1 MGVVFHMK
9 FENNDNAILNTNGKA
24 PYITFPALSNI
35 EFIKHGF
42 STRLGGLSHDC
53 FSSMNLGYTRGD
65 DKTTVDEN
73 YKLISES
80 IGFSWE
86 DLVATEQVHET
97 IVRVVTDE
105 DRGKGIIKERD
116 YSGVDGLITNTKD
129 VPLVTY
135 YADCVPLFLVD
146 VKNKAIGLSH
156 SGWRGT
162 VKRMGEQT
170 IKAMKENFGTN
181 PSDLVVLIG
190 PSICQECYE
199 VSEDVAKE
207 FRSVFDK
214 DTLKTIL
221 KEKES
226 GKYDLNLWEAN
237 RRIFLDMNVSE
248 ENIHVSEVCT
258 CCNSDILFSHRANGD
273 KRGTLAGFL
282 MIE

>member
-1 MGVVFHMK
+1 MK
-9 FENNDNAILNTNGKA
+9 FKNNKNAMLNTNGKA
-24 PYITFPALSNI
+24 PFIVFPALSKI

-65 DKTTVDEN
+65 DKITVDEN

-80 IGFSWE
+80 IGLSWK

-97 IVRVVTDE
+97 IVHLVTDK

-116 YSGVDGLITNTKD
+116 YSGVDGLITNTKG

-135 YADCVPLFLVD
+135 YADCVPLYLVD
-146 VKNKAIGLSH
+146 TKNKAIGLSH

-162 VKRMGEQT
+162 VKKMGQVT
-170 IKAMKENFGTN
+170 MKAMEDNFGTN
-181 PSDLVVLIG
+181 PEDLVVVIG
-190 PSICQECYE
+190 PSICSECYE
-199 VSEDVAKE
+199 VSEDVAND
-207 FRSVFDK
+207 FRNVFDQ
-214 DTLKTIL
+214 DALKTIL
-221 KEKES
+221 RVNEN

-237 RRIFLDMNVSE
+237 RRIFLDMNVPAL
-248 ENIHVSEVCT
+248 NINVSEVCT
-258 CCNSDILFSHRANGD
+258 CCNSDILFSHRVNGD
-273 KRGTLAGFL
+273 KRGTLAAFL

>member
-1 MGVVFHMK
+1 MK
-9 FENNDNAILNTNGKA
+9 FENNNNAILNTDGKA
-24 PYITFPALSNI
+24 PYLSFPALSNI
-35 EFIKHGF
+35 DFIKHGF
-42 STRLGGLSHDC
+42 STRLGGLSKDY

-65 DKTTVDEN
+65 DKEAVDAN
-73 YKLISES
+73 YKLICDS

-86 DLVATEQVHET
+86 DLVATDQVHET

-105 DRGKGIIKERD
+105 DKGKGIIKERD
-116 YSGVDGLITNTKD
+116 YSGVDGLITNKKG

-135 YADCVPLFLVD
+135 YADCVPLYLVD

-181 PSDLVVLIG
+181 PHDLVVLIG
-190 PSICQECYE
+190 PSICNECYE
-199 VSEDVAKE
+199 VSEDVAVE
-207 FRSVFDK
+207 FRNVFDE
-214 DTLKTIL
+214 DALKTIL
-221 KEKES
+221 YDKES

-237 RRIFLDMNVSE
+237 RRIFLDMNIPE
-248 ENIHVSEVCT
+248 ENIIVSEICT
-258 CCNSDILFSHRANGD
+258 CCNSDILYSHRAHGD
-273 KRGTLAGFL
+273 KRGTLAAFL

>member
-1 MGVVFHMK
+1 MK
-9 FENNDNAILNTNGKA
+9 FENNNNAILNTDGKA
-24 PYITFPALSNI
+24 PYLSFPALSNI
-35 EFIKHGF
+35 DFIKHGF
-42 STRLGGLSHDC
+42 STRLGGLSKDY

-65 DKTTVDEN
+65 DKEAVDAN
-73 YKLISES
+73 YKLICDS

-86 DLVATEQVHET
+86 DLVATDQVHET

-105 DRGKGIIKERD
+105 DKGKGIIKERD
-116 YSGVDGLITNTKD
+116 YSGVDGLITNKKG

-135 YADCVPLFLVD
+135 YADCVPLYLVD

-181 PSDLVVLIG
+181 PHDLVVLIG
-190 PSICQECYE
+190 PSICNECYE
-199 VSEDVAKE
+199 VSEDVAVE
-207 FRSVFDK
+207 FRNVFDE
-214 DTLKTIL
+214 DALKTIL
-221 KEKES
+221 YDKEN

-237 RRIFLDMNVSE
+237 RRIFLDMNIPE
-248 ENIHVSEVCT
+248 ENIIVSEICT
-258 CCNSDILFSHRANGD
+258 CCNSDILYSHRAHGD
-273 KRGTLAGFL
+273 KRGTLAAFL

>member
-1 MGVVFHMK
+1 MK
-9 FENNDNAILNTNGKA
+9 FENNNNAILNTDGKA
-24 PYITFPALSNI
+24 PYLSFPALSNI
-35 EFIKHGF
+35 DFIKHGF
-42 STRLGGLSHDC
+42 STRLGGLSKDY

-65 DKTTVDEN
+65 DKEAVDAN
-73 YKLISES
+73 YKLICDS

-86 DLVATEQVHET
+86 DLVATDQVHET

-105 DRGKGIIKERD
+105 DKGKGIIKERE
-116 YSGVDGLITNTKD
+116 YSGVDGLITNKKG

-135 YADCVPLFLVD
+135 YADCVPLYLVD

-181 PSDLVVLIG
+181 PHDLVVLIG
-190 PSICQECYE
+190 PSICNECYE
-199 VSEDVAKE
+199 VSEDVAVE
-207 FRSVFDK
+207 FRNVFDE
-214 DTLKTIL
+214 DALKTIL
-221 KEKES
+221 YDKEN

-237 RRIFLDMNVSE
+237 RRIFLDMNIPE
-248 ENIHVSEVCT
+248 ENIIVSEICT
-258 CCNSDILFSHRANGD
+258 CCNSDILYSHRAHGD
-273 KRGTLAGFL
+273 KRGTLAAFL

>member
-1 MGVVFHMK
+1 MK

-24 PYITFPALSNI
+24 PYITFPALSKI
-35 EFIKHGF
+35 DFIKHGF

-80 IGFSWE
+80 IGFLWE

-97 IVRVVTDE
+97 VVRVVTDE

-162 VKRMGEQT
+162 VKRMGAQT
-170 IKAMKENFGTN
+170 IKAMKDNFGTEPN
-181 PSDLVVLIG
+181 DLVVLIG
-190 PSICQECYE
+190 PSICNECYE
-199 VSEDVAKE
+199 VSEDVANE
-207 FRSVFDK
+207 FRGVFDK
-214 DTLKTIL
+214 ETLNSIL
-221 KEKES
+221 KKKEY

-237 RRIFLDMNVSE
+237 RRIFLDMNVLE

-258 CCNSDILFSHRANGD
+258 CCNSDILFSHRANGN
-273 KRGTLAGFL
+273 KRGTLAAFL